1 MLSLPGVEDQMALA
15 LELSRREGK
24 SNPPPPK
31 PSIHNRAAPEPD
43 RHRAAT
49 QPASTHRSFSSPF
62 FSYATGSEEDEDD
75 EDLQMALA
83 CSLSEMEAQQR
94 AAATDLIA
102 GALGGGGAKRYKAAV
117 HKQSRVV
124 EITQGNVAGKEKV
137 VSQERN
143 EENRFRVNVG
153 PGGKVEREVEK
164 EKKELGNASGEPGSS
179 SSESPTDSSKT
190 PLSSEQEFDCVVQDS
205 DGGRAKKK
213 KKCGC
218 SIC

>member
-31 PSIHNRAAPEPD
+31 PSIHNRSAPEPD
-43 RHRAAT
+43 RHRTAT
-49 QPASTHRSFSSPF
+49 QPASTHRSFSSAPF
-62 FSYATGSEEDEDD
+62 FNYTTGSEEDEDD

-102 GALGGGGAKRYKAAV
+102 GALGGGGAKRYNAAV
-117 HKQSRVV
+117 HKNSRVV
-124 EITQGNVAGKEKV
+124 EITKENVAGKEKV
-137 VSQERN
+137 VSQEKN
-143 EENRFRVNVG
+143 EENQFRVNVG
-153 PGGKVEREVEK
+153 PEGKTGKEVAK
-164 EKKELGNASGEPGSS
+164 EKRQLGNASGDPGSS
-179 SSESPTDSSKT
+179 FESPTNSSKT
-190 PLSSEQEFDCVVQDS
+190 PFSSEQEFDCVVQNS
-205 DGGRAKKK
+205 DTRVKKK

>member
-1 MLSLPGVEDQMALA
+1 MALA

-31 PSIHNRAAPEPD
+31 PSIHNRSAPEPD
-43 RHRAAT
+43 RHRPST
-49 QPASTHRSFSSPF
+49 QPASTHRSFSSAPF
-62 FSYATGSEEDEDD
+62 FNYATGSEEDEDD

-102 GALGGGGAKRYKAAV
+102 GALGGGGAKRYKAAI
-117 HKQSRVV
+117 HKKSRVV
-124 EITQGNVAGKEKV
+124 EITKENVAGNEKV
-137 VSQERN
+137 VSQDKN

-153 PGGKVEREVEK
+153 PEDRIEKEVEE
-164 EKKELGNASGEPGSS
+164 EKMELGNASGEPGSS
-179 SSESPTDSSKT
+179 SESPTNSSKT
-190 PLSSEQEFDCVVQDS
+190 QLSSQQEFDCVVQNS
-205 DGGRAKKK
+205 DGRAKKK